1 MKGRCPVC
9 KAKLWHE
16 PFLQRKITCPRCGTD
31 FKTTVPWRYFQFLF
45 LVLVA
50 CALLYI
56 IFYTSRGIGVMTA
69 FILAVF
75 VFFWYLPRLIDLE
88 QISGSLPALEGPL
101 DEERMRLKMKGRDWQ
116 EEEESDEAP
125 WALYYLTILLFVLLL
140 LLGAVLLTQ

>member
-1 MKGRCPVC
+1 M
-9 KAKLWHE
+9 
-16 PFLQRKITCPRCGTD
+16 QRKITCPRCGSE

-45 LVLVA
+45 FVLVA

-56 IFYTSRGIGVMTA
+56 LLYTSRGIGVLTT
-69 FILAVF
+69 FILAVV

-101 DEERMRLKMKGRDWQ
+101 DEERMRLKMKRRDWE

-125 WALYYLTILLFVLLL
+125 WAQYHLTILLVVLLL
-140 LLGAVLLTQ
+140 LLGIVLLTR